1 MRAYHKY
8 FLLAAMAASTT
19 WLGGC
24 FLGSDDN
31 GPSAEN
37 VGKSNTSTEKG
48 NDGLVN
54 SVTRMSDFSQ
64 FEYGKED
71 LTQLRTARADY
82 EEALR
87 LNPGNSQAQLGM
99 ALTGILLAA
108 QSDHLSKVI
117 NQTLEAKSPFDT
129 RVAEGAP
136 AARAGVVRKV
146 AEASTLPEFHVI
158 QQAIADTLLPALDD
172 AINRLNA
179 VYHDPAF
186 SMTLTIDGESRELDH
201 AEAGILLAGVHAIK
215 GLLTLWLSRDI
226 DIDYNGSYDYLESFA
241 DLDTIQDFS
250 QLTAKQRADFNKA
263 AEILSPSSPFLAVRS
278 GWGDRLAGVDDEI
291 KNALN
296 ILKEAI
302 ASIDHEGDPQ
312 ANDLIHICAGLEE
325 GGCID
330 RSNYNDA
337 KDVIDTAVKYMS
349 QPYVLELADID
360 TTIKVNFAAYFNVQD
375 YKKLLPYYGFYN
387 ANEWSDAQ
395 PVLYFTDAQGHITG
409 NIKDVQNIFDDAEA
423 TNATVAQVVARLR
436 AIIHFQDPTFQGFLP
451 GATEADIWNLIRKQ
465 AEYEDQQD
473 AIGSDD
479 GIVHES
485 TETGAESF
493 LKPDFALNLI
503 GN

>member
-1 MRAYHKY
+1 MRTTHKY
-8 FLLAAMAASTT
+8 VLLAAMAASTT

-24 FLGSDDN
+24 FLGSDDS

-37 VGKSNTSTEKG
+37 VGKSNSSTEKG
-48 NDGLVN
+48 NEGLVN

-117 NQTLEAKSPFDT
+117 NQTLDAKSPFDT

-146 AEASTLPEFHVI
+146 AAASDLPEFHVI

-179 VYHDPAF
+179 VYNDPSF
-186 SMTLTIDGESRELDH
+186 SMMLTIDGESRELDH

-241 DLDTIQDFS
+241 DLDTIHDFS
-250 QLTAKQRADFNKA
+250 QLTEKQKADFNKA
-263 AEILSPSSPFLAVRS
+263 AEILSPSSPFLTVRS
-278 GWGDRLAGVDDEI
+278 GWGDKLAGVDDEI
-291 KNALN
+291 RSALN
-296 ILKEAI
+296 TLKDAI
-302 ASIDHEGDPQ
+302 ASIDHESDPQ
-312 ANDLIHICAGLEE
+312 ANDLIHICVGFEE

-330 RSNYNDA
+330 RSEYGNA
-337 KDVIDTAVKYMS
+337 QDVIDSARKYMS
-349 QPYVLELADID
+349 QPYVLELPDID
-360 TTIKVNFAAYFNVQD
+360 TTLKINFAAYFNVQD

-387 ANEWSDAQ
+387 ANEWSDAK
-395 PVLYFTDAQGHITG
+395 PILYFTDSQGHITG
-409 NIKDVQNIFDDAEA
+409 NVKDVQDILDEA
-423 TNATVAQVVARLR
+423 DSTGAPAAQVVAQLR

-451 GATEADIWNLIRKQ
+451 GATEASIWNLIQKQ
-465 AEYEDQQD
+465 AEYEDQHKD
-473 AIGSDD
+473 GDE
-479 GIVHES
+479 GIVYGLQKQ
-485 TETGAESF
+485 GAGSI